1 MCKVHSCCWR
11 WAVWTLVAQF
21 LDDLFAGRQSEGINS
36 RRDPFTLGSLCP
48 CSELTRNGQK
58 SPDSGRH
65 AKMGSFVGL
74 LGVRNLVKRNL
85 VLLTFRLP
93 CLQVFAVQQITLVFT
108 SYFEQTKYL
117 RVFWKSKIIQKS
129 SKNPVSVIAPSEG
142 TTSLPSTRMGKLSL
156 LPPPC
161 VLIPSSILPGHWPGK
176 PRLQLTSYIIRYGS
190 RCLLFAVCGGSV
202 EEWILL

>member
-1 MCKVHSCCWR
+1 MTKNH
-11 WAVWTLVAQF
+11 L
-21 LDDLFAGRQSEGINS
+21 
-36 RRDPFTLGSLCP
+36 
-48 CSELTRNGQK
+48 
-58 SPDSGRH
+58 
-65 AKMGSFVGL
+65 GSFVGL
-74 LGVRNLVKRNL
+74 LGVRNSVKRNL

-161 VLIPSSILPGHWPGK
+161 VLIPSSVLPGHWPGK
-176 PRLQLTSYIIRYGS
+176 PRLQLTSYIIRYCS

-202 EEWILL
+202 EEWRYCCKRFFLLQVKVLYCESFRLEGKRWGKISIVDQYFKSSLVK